1 MGVDLSRTQRV
12 FEKLMRIAPDLA
24 SVKERAVSVVDG
36 SLPLYC
42 ELLETGIDFRRV
54 AFGQYWS
61 LQSGEQIPDGV
72 FEICIFLD
80 WQLAEAISYEAAYRF
95 DDAYPV
101 MGEPPVLSVHR
112 CINRLLE
119 KQLDTLAKQGHIL
132 RVEGKPTID
141 NHAGQTE

>member
-1 MGVDLSRTQRV
+1 MGVDLNRTKRV
-12 FEKLMRIAPDLA
+12 FEKLTRVAPDLA
-24 SVKERAVSVVDG
+24 SINGGVVSVVDG
-36 SLPLYC
+36 SLPLFC
-42 ELLETGIDFRRV
+42 ELLETGNDFRRV
-54 AFGQYWS
+54 AFGQYWV
-61 LQSGEQIPDGV
+61 LQSGERIPDGV

-80 WQLAEAISYEAAYRF
+80 WQLAEAVSFQAAYRF

-119 KQLDTLAKQGHIL
+119 KQLDTLAEQGHIL
-132 RVEGKPTID
+132 RAEGKPTID

>member
-1 MGVDLSRTQRV
+1 MGVDLKLTYRL
-12 FEKLMRIAPDLA
+12 FEKLMRVAPDLA
-24 SVKERAVSVVDG
+24 NIDQHVVSVLDG
-36 SLPLYC
+36 GLPLYC
-42 ELLETGIDFRRV
+42 ELLETGNDFRRV
-54 AFGQYWS
+54 AFGQYWE
-61 LQSGEQIPDGV
+61 LQSGERIPDGV

-119 KQLDTLAKQGHIL
+119 MQLDMLAKQGHIL